1 MKISQPPHFRK
12 ATFTLTE
19 LLVVMA
25 VFAILLSILMPTIR
39 NSIDKARGLVCT
51 KKLGSVAQANLSFA
65 EDNNG
70 CLVNFQFYPQQLL
83 GRYVGKFVTTGGNSI
98 QFDPGYA
105 IFFGC
110 PNRPDNISN
119 ETPAWG
125 NSEKISPMTW
135 GSIKPGAKLSS
146 ISLPAETF
154 VFVELYRIINNPES
168 TGFYYAGVSIS
179 NSCFP
184 YYGHAMAGVQA
195 YCDGHVTIHP
205 ISLML
210 NYWRNPN
217 MRPWILR

>member
-1 MKISQPPHFRK
+1 MKIFAPPHFRK

-19 LLVVMA
+19 LMVVLA

-39 NSIDKARGLVCT
+39 NSIDKARGLVCA

-70 CLVNFQFYPQQLL
+70 CLVNFEFYPRQLL
-83 GRYVGKFVTTGGNSI
+83 GQYVGKFIGTDGIGY
-98 QFDPGYA
+98 DPGYS

-110 PNRPDNISN
+110 PNRPDNFWSQH
-119 ETPAWG
+119 PAWG
-125 NSEKISPMTW
+125 NSEKISLMNWALP
-135 GSIKPGAKLSS
+135 SPRPRGANLSS

-154 VFVELYRIINNPES
+154 VFVELYNNITDPQS
-168 TGFYYAGVSIS
+168 DGFYYAQLSAYL
-179 NSCFP
+179 P

-195 YCDGHVTIHP
+195 YCDGHVTMHP

-210 NYWRNPN
+210 NYWNNPN